1 MQLHKRERNY
11 VKNVKIMSELIESNS
26 SFILCLLDWAAL
38 VIFIWSPGWTAEDQ
52 YALSH
57 FISYLVAALS
67 AEVYIRK
74 MEKKIPNEWMVGQK
88 SFSAAKVKRNPKNIE
103 RYWRKS
109 LTSEW

>member
-1 MQLHKRERNY
+1 MQLHTREKNY
-11 VKNVKIMSELIESNS
+11 VKNVKIMSESIESNS
-26 SFILCLLDWAAL
+26 SFILCLRDWAAL

-52 YALSH
+52 YALSR
-57 FISYLVAALS
+57 FISYLVA
-67 AEVYIRK
+67 EFRK

-103 RYWRKS
+103 KYWRKF